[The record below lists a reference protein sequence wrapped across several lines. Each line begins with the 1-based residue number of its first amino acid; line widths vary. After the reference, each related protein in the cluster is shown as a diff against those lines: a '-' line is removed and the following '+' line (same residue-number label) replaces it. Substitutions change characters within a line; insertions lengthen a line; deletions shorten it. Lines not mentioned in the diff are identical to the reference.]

1 MIKDVAALL
10 VFSAR
15 PEGKGRAP
23 YARTVTI
30 TRNEI
35 LTALNKLEE
44 FVSAIVEVEGD
55 AVKDPVYVQ
64 RPFQKAPDFGVTSVN
79 YDAAELFGRAEAPR

>member
-1 MIKDVAALL
+1 MAALL
-10 VFSAR
+10 VLSVR
-15 PEGKGRAP
+15 PKGKGRASD
-23 YARTVTI
+23 ARTVTI

-44 FVSAIVEVEGD
+44 FVLAIVEVEGN

-79 YDAAELFGRAEAPR
+79 YDAAELFGHVESPR